1 MSPSCESEYSAGF
14 RGFAEA
20 SGARLADL
28 ANRLELLAPQLA
40 LAEQQLETCRGRQ
53 GRYFDIQLK
62 MHDYMVSTGFTLEP
76 KQGTPFDRVLPF
88 GLCAPPQCADQLG
101 EVVVPRFLGYVLQ
114 VNHSMGVAT
123 PEVLRAHELASW
135 QEISLDFAILGIN
148 RCGTTSLHFNLG
160 QHPEIAFMRPD
171 GEDTFLFRHKSILP
185 RREDVEVFG
194 SRYETHG
201 THGLLGYRHSGL
213 YSNARLLHGL
223 QRVRHLRGILI
234 LCEPMGRLERFFLVD
249 HMWRCYGNEATAA
262 KYRPGPMELKDRP
275 PRCWRSVAEA
285 LEDVAGGFL
294 SEEHRRQLQ
303 TNPEA
308 MKHPLLERYHFGQ
321 LLPGLLELFG
331 DRLLLLHQDALAEA
345 PRQTYDRLAR
355 FLGAAPFP
363 ADARFPRRNVLSG
376 PRTDLCDNAS
386 LVHHFKRLLEPEY
399 QAIEEALVMTGEA
412 IPRDLRA
419 RRAGRDIKPRAE
431 SSLVIPI
438 SAMAIS
444 NKKLQKIMT
453 LPINQIFRYLQ
464 NRSRVQV
471 WLHEQADLRIEG
483 RILGFDE
490 YMNLV
495 IDDAEEIMVKKKTR
509 RAIGRILLKGDNICL
524 MMNTGA

>member
-1 MSPSCESEYSAGF
+1 MPCAGF

-363 ADARFPRRNVLSG
+363 ADAAATARGGRNMQQI
-376 PRTDLCDNAS
+376 N
-386 LVHHFKRLLEPEY
+386 KYMKE
-399 QAIEEALVMTGEA
+399 
-412 IPRDLRA
+412 
-419 RRAGRDIKPRAE
+419 GR
-431 SSLVIPI
+431 SSL
-438 SAMAIS
+438 
-444 NKKLQKIMT
+444 
-453 LPINQIFRYLQ
+453 
-464 NRSRVQV
+464 
-471 WLHEQADLRIEG
+471 
-483 RILGFDE
+483 
-490 YMNLV
+490 
-495 IDDAEEIMVKKKTR
+495 
-509 RAIGRILLKGDNICL
+509 
-524 MMNTGA
+524 